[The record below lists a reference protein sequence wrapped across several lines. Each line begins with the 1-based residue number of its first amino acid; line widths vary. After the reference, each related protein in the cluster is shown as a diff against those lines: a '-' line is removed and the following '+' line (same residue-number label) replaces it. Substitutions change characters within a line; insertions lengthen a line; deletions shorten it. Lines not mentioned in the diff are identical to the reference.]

1 MISRKD
7 FLSILDIEDINA
19 MILKASSLKKTS
31 PPKLLIGKTIALL
44 FEKPSL
50 RTRVSFEVGIKKMG
64 GSCIFLSNSEIGLGK
79 REPES
84 DIAKVLD
91 RLVDGIV
98 ARGFSH
104 KSLELLSKNTS
115 LPVVNALSDK
125 AHPCQALGDCLTIYE
140 NKGQLNN
147 LKLAFIGDG
156 NNIAGSLALACA
168 SAGMDFSIASPEE
181 YKLPETIWDQAQKI
195 SSENHSKMIWTNNPK
210 DAVVNAD
217 IIYTDVWVSMGDESE
232 KKERLKKF
240 TPYQVN
246 EELVSYA
253 KDDFIFMHDMPAHR
267 GEEISNQM
275 LEHSQSVVYQQAE
288 NRLHAQN
295 AILAELFNHKS

>member
-1 MISRKD
+1 MITGKD
-7 FLSILDIEDINA
+7 FLSILDIEDINS
-19 MILKASSLKKTS
+19 MILKASSLKNAHLPQTLKS
-31 PPKLLIGKTIALL
+31 KTIALL

-91 RLVDGIV
+91 RLVEGIV
-98 ARGFSH
+98 ARVFSH
-104 KSLELLSKNTS
+104 KSLELLSNNTS
-115 LPVVNALSDK
+115 LPVINALSDR

-140 NKGQLNN
+140 NKGNLSG

-168 SAGMDFSIASPEE
+168 SSNMDFYISSPKE
-181 YKLPETIWDQAQKI
+181 YKLPESIWNQAQKI
-195 SSENHSKMIWTNNPK
+195 SSLNKSQIVWTENPIE
-210 DAVVNAD
+210 AVQKAD
-217 IIYTDVWVSMGDESE
+217 IIYTDVWVSMGDEDE
-232 KKERLKKF
+232 KEKRLETF
-240 TPYQVN
+240 APYQVN
-246 EELVSYA
+246 EDLIQHA
-253 KDDFIFMHDMPAHR
+253 NPDFIFMHDMPAHR
-267 GEEISNQM
+267 GEEISKDM
-275 LEHSQSVVYQQAE
+275 LDHPQSVVYEQSE

-295 AILAELFNHKS
+295 AIISELFQ